1 MIFNKLT
8 GVELKSSEDYT
19 AVLVSGA
26 LTGWG
31 WWWGYGGGRLEQPH
45 PQRPFP
51 SDEALPGMG
60 SVPWE
65 DNDLIVFYSEG
76 LLKLMC
82 LFDTFARHD
91 PSHDKSPLFL
101 PMGAF
106 APE

>member
-1 MIFNKLT
+1 M
-8 GVELKSSEDYT
+8 S
-19 AVLVSGA
+19 A
-26 LTGWG
+26 LTG
-31 WWWGYGGGRLEQPH
+31 RTVEAAAPRAAL
-45 PQRPFP
+45 P
-51 SDEALPGMG
+51 SDEALPGIG
-60 SVPWE
+60 SAPWE

-106 APE
+106 TPE